1 MQRYFI
7 ELAYKG
13 TSFHGWQKQPNA
25 SSVQESI
32 EKGIGK
38 ILGQTTYIVG
48 AGRTD
53 TGVHASQ
60 YFAHFDAIEIYDLPD
75 FTYRLNAVL
84 PDEIVIYNTLKV
96 ITDAHARFDAISREY
111 NYKIFLGSNPFNL
124 ETTWQFLN
132 KKPNI
137 DLMNKA
143 AASLLK
149 HKDFKAFSK
158 SNTDVRTYICDVQY
172 AHWHLSGQELTFEIR
187 ANRFLRNMVRAIVGT
202 LLEVGEGKI
211 TVDEFDQIIKSRDRR
226 QAGLSVPA
234 RGLFLS
240 GVAYPKGLFLK

>member
-25 SSVQESI
+25 SSIQESI
-32 EKGIGK
+32 EKGIGQ
-38 ILGQTTYIVG
+38 ILSQTTEIIG

-60 YFAHFDAIEIYDLPD
+60 YFAHFDANIMIDLPD

-84 PDEIVIYNTLKV
+84 PNEIVIYKTFIVKK
-96 ITDAHARFDAISREY
+96 DAHARFDAISREY
-111 NYKIFLGSNPFNL
+111 NYHICLERNPFNL
-124 ETTWQFLN
+124 ATTWQFIN
-132 KKPNI
+132 KKPDI

-143 AASLLK
+143 AAILLK

-158 SNTDVRTYICDVQY
+158 SNTDVNNYLCEVQF
-172 AHWHLSGQELTFEIR
+172 AKWELVNNKLTFKIR

-211 TVDEFDQIIKSRDRR
+211 SVNEFEQIILGRDRR
-226 QAGLSVPA
+226 QAGFSVPA
-234 RGLFLS
+234 
-240 GVAYPKGLFLK
+240 KGLFLTSIVYPKEVF